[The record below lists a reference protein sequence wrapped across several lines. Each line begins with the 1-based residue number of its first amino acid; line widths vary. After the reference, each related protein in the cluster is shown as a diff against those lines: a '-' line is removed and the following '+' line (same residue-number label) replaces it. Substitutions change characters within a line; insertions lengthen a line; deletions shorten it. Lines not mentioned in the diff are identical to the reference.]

1 MASRSAWAAWSS
13 RVTRRARGRLQGH
26 RARRRPWSSPRR
38 AHAAPPPC
46 SMPPC
51 SRQGR
56 APRWRR
62 APCSL
67 RSQVAAAAAAHS
79 SPLPPP
85 RRLLPMAAPRS
96 LARGHPRSSPPAPPN
111 QAASP
116 GSPRRCVRGGTGA
129 CRSSWRSE
137 GRRGPPPAAA
147 GTAAA
152 AARSCCAC
160 SAQASTPTST
170 SGHAAP
176 LRAAALPTRT
186 EAQARARSRAAV
198 RRAAGLIHE

>member
-1 MASRSAWAAWSS
+1 MASRPAWAAWSS
-13 RVTRRARGRLQGH
+13 RVTRRAQGH
-26 RARRRPWSSPRR
+26 RARRRPWPSPRR
-38 AHAAPPPC
+38 RPGSPPC

-56 APRWRR
+56 APRWRG

-67 RSQVAAAAAAHS
+67 RSQVAAAHS
-79 SPLPPP
+79 SPQPPP
-85 RRLLPMAAPRS
+85 RRLLPMAAPHS
-96 LARGHPRSSPPAPPN
+96 LARAHPRSSPPAPPN

-186 EAQARARSRAAV
+186 EGQARARSRAAV
-198 RRAAGLIHE
+198 RRGAGHMNERS

>member
-1 MASRSAWAAWSS
+1 MASRPAWAAWSS

-26 RARRRPWSSPRR
+26 RAGRRPWPSPRRRPGS
-38 AHAAPPPC
+38 PPC
-46 SMPPC
+46 LIPPC

-56 APRWRR
+56 APRWRG

-67 RSQVAAAAAAHS
+67 RSQVAAAHS
-79 SPLPPP
+79 SPQPPP
-85 RRLLPMAAPRS
+85 RRLLPMAAPHS
-96 LARGHPRSSPPAPPN
+96 LARAHPRSSPPAPPN

-186 EAQARARSRAAV
+186 EGQARARSRAAV
-198 RRAAGLIHE
+198 RRGAGHMNERS

>member
-1 MASRSAWAAWSS
+1 MASRPAWAAWSS

-56 APRWRR
+56 APRWRG
-62 APCSL
+62 APCSV
-67 RSQVAAAAAAHS
+67 RSQVAAVAAAHS

-85 RRLLPMAAPRS
+85 RRLLPMAAPHS
-96 LARGHPRSSPPAPPN
+96 LARAHPRSSPPAPPN

-186 EAQARARSRAAV
+186 EGQARAPPASFMNERS
-198 RRAAGLIHE
+198 